1 MLYKFFVNIYWHAA
15 NSNFTFGT
23 SLNFFFS
30 LNIFNP
36 SLVESTDVDL
46 WIQKVKS
53 IYFLYPNRY
62 SKVI

>member
-1 MLYKFFVNIYWHAA
+1 MQQIQILLLELPEI
-15 NSNFTFGT
+15 
-23 SLNFFFS
+23 FFS